1 MPESKKSPQEDNSK
15 WMESVVNESIIRS
28 DNKLL
33 EDKIDKL
40 QKEVDALKARP
51 IAKIMYRPPGHT
63 KHLQLAEYLDTLENR
78 LNTIELRIE
87 LDV

>member
-15 WMESVVNESIIRS
+15 WMDSVVNESIIRS

-51 IAKIMYRPPGHT
+51 IAKIMYRPPGST
-63 KHLQLAEYLDTLENR
+63 KHMQLAEYLDTLENR